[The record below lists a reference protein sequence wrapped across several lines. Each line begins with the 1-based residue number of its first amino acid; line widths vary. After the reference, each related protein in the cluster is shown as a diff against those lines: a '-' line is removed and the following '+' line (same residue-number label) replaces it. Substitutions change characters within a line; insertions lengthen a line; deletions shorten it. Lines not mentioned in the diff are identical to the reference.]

1 MLVDGNL
8 VSLKSMHNNEVQQG
22 HHPPIKVLKDNV
34 GNDGDKVVKEAIS
47 TLTTL
52 ITHPS
57 NKLMSKTIDV

>member
-22 HHPPIKVLKDNV
+22 HHPLIKVLKDNV

-47 TLTTL
+47 T
-52 ITHPS
+52 
-57 NKLMSKTIDV
+57 